1 MNDTLDFGLR
11 DKVAI
16 VAGGGA
22 VGKDIGN
29 GRAAS
34 ILLADAGAK
43 VLVADKDEILANNTV
58 KMIQDR
64 GGEAISVGGDLTK
77 SDQCKKVVDLAI
89 RSWGRLDILDNNI
102 GVASKLSVVDE
113 TEENWDKVMDI
124 NLKPMFLMSKYAI
137 PEMIKS
143 GNGGSIVNISSISA
157 TRPRGFTTYSA
168 SKGAVLSLSQAMA
181 VDHGSDGIRV
191 NCILPGP
198 VYTPMVYSNGM
209 TTQQRFQRQNASLI
223 QIEGDGWDIGK
234 AVVYLS
240 SNWARYITGQL
251 MVVDGGCSLSTK
263 PRG

>member
-1 MNDTLDFGLR
+1 MIETLDFGLK

-34 ILLADAGAK
+34 ILLAEAGAK
-43 VLVADKDEILANNTV
+43 VLVADKDDALAKNTV
-58 KMIQDR
+58 QMIRDR
-64 GGEAISVGGDLTK
+64 GGEAISISGDLTK
-77 SDQCKKVVDLAI
+77 SEQCKKVVDFAI
-89 RSWGRLDILDNNI
+89 SKWGRLDILDNNI
-102 GVASKLSVVDE
+102 GIASKLSVVDE
-113 TEENWDKVMDI
+113 PEENWDHVMDI

-181 VDHGSDGIRV
+181 VDHGADGIRV

-209 TTQQRFQRQNASLI
+209 TKQHRSQRQNASLI
-223 QIEGDGWDIGK
+223 QMEGDGWDIGK

-240 SNWARYITGQL
+240 SSWARYVTGHL
-251 MVVDGGCSLSTK
+251 MVVDGGCSLSSR

>member
-11 DKVAI
+11 GKVAI

-43 VLVADKDEILANNTV
+43 VLVTDKDEILAKNTV

-113 TEENWDKVMDI
+113 TEENWDKVLDV

-240 SNWARYITGQL
+240 SNWARYITGHL
-251 MVVDGGCSLSTK
+251 MVVDGGCSLSAK